1 MIKKKGDECVHPHH
15 RRAYYFPPPNNYVP
29 YFYPPHYQYQRV
41 YPQVDPTLFITSAK
55 HMQIIMKDASIL
67 LDRMASS
74 RQFAFDLMTAAQN
87 SEQAKVNQML
97 KNTGI
102 QTTPKISFNPDGLIL
117 NFSSVAEDLD
127 CCHLTL
133 SLRWRK

>member
-1 MIKKKGDECVHPHH
+1 
-15 RRAYYFPPPNNYVP
+15 
-29 YFYPPHYQYQRV
+29 
-41 YPQVDPTLFITSAK
+41 
-55 HMQIIMKDASIL
+55 MQIIMKDASIL
-67 LDRMASS
+67 LNRMASS

-102 QTTPKISFNPDGLIL
+102 QTTPKISFNPDGIIL